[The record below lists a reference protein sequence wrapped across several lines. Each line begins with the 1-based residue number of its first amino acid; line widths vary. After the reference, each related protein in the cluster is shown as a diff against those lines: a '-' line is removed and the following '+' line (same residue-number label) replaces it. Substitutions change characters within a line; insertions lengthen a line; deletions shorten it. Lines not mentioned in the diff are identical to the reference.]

1 MAQSTTKRY
10 CIVGAGAGG
19 LSCARH
25 AADTG
30 AHVTVFEQTA
40 SVGGTWVYTDE
51 TGHDRYG
58 LPVHSSMYRD
68 LRTNIPK
75 QTMGY
80 WDSELVSD
88 RTYPGQEEVLSWLE
102 GYAEQHRLS
111 RWIKFE
117 HQVIRIVP
125 LFGEGAS
132 RRWEVIVR
140 DLRENRCETLQFDFV
155 MVCNGHYS
163 CPMVP
168 EYPGRDVFVG
178 IQIHSH
184 DYRCA
189 DRFEDQDVLLVGAGY
204 SASDIAIATAK
215 VARSLTVSHHDPN
228 KVNFGNLPTL
238 VTKPTI
244 SKLTPTGVEFVDGT
258 AINCSVIIYC
268 TGYRFTYPFLSV
280 DCGITVEDNHVT
292 PLYKHVIN
300 INHPSMA
307 LIGVPFYCCPT
318 QMMDLQARFCIQ
330 YFTGSR
336 SLPSRSDML
345 ADTEADLEE
354 RKRRGLPKKWMHKLV
369 DDMQFKY
376 YEDLARTAG
385 IVPLEATVEKMFTE
399 CMRRRM
405 LDVQNYRDDEFEVV
419 GED

>member
-19 LSCARH
+19 LTCARH

-40 SVGGTWVYTDE
+40 SVGGTWVYTDA

-88 RTYPGQEEVLSWLE
+88 RTYPGQQE
-102 GYAEQHRLS
+102 
-111 RWIKFE
+111 
-117 HQVIRIVP
+117 VIRIAP

-132 RRWEVIVR
+132 QWEVIVR
-140 DLRENRCETLQFDFV
+140 DLRENRYETLQFDFV

-189 DRFEDQDVLLVGAGY
+189 DRFKDQDVLLVGAGY

-215 VARSLTVSHHDPN
+215 VARSLTVSHHDPS

-300 INHPSMA
+300 INHPTMA

-385 IVPLEATVEKMFTE
+385 IVPLKPTVEKMFTE